1 MKKIRL
7 YIGLGILVAAM
18 ASCKKDFLNRLPQTE
33 VTEETFF
40 NTPQDLETY
49 TNTLYAQ
56 RQYGTDDIN
65 SDNISSYSGGGEV
78 DALVR
83 GSVSP
88 TNAGGWNKSEWGK
101 LRRINFMLD
110 NVHKTQGDAA
120 AIKHYIGIARFF
132 RAWFYIG
139 KLARYSD
146 VPWYNTT
153 LATDNEDLYKARD
166 PRALVADSILNDL
179 TYAVANIKPDEGNR
193 TRVSK
198 WTALALL
205 TRFGLYEGT
214 YRKYHAELNLA
225 NDHTRFLEKAVA
237 AATELMA
244 SGRFTVH
251 NTGAGAADY
260 RALFASASLSGNK
273 EVIMWADFQ
282 QALGLGNNTHTV
294 LGWTWSLSNSLAQT
308 YLMKDGTPFTSQPGY
323 DKKPFTAMFDNRDPR
338 LAETIAPP
346 GFSPNQD
353 GKPYIAKPNL
363 GGLDQVKF
371 YPRNPAQRQ
380 GWELNYSGLPIFRY
394 AEVLLAYAEAK
405 TELGTI
411 TQDDLSKTIGLL
423 RTRVQMPALNA
434 AAANAQPDNVLAAQ
448 YPAVAGAN
456 KGLLLEIRRER
467 RVELACEGLRYDDLM
482 RWKAGLRLQDAQGGM
497 YVPALGAL
505 DVSGDGNPDIA
516 ILASP
521 KDESPIA
528 GLPEDVK
535 KGLSKFYLKDENGK
549 DNNFYLQNGTSGNIL
564 FTRDRDQPRV
574 FVEPKYY
581 YRPVPQDEMILN
593 KNLKQIFGWE

>member
-1 MKKIRL
+1 MKKISF
-7 YIGLGILVAAM
+7 YIGLGMLAA
-18 ASCKKDFLNRLPQTE
+18 ATVSCKKEFLDRFPKTE
-33 VTEETFF
+33 VTQETFF

-49 TNTLYAQ
+49 TNTLYGQ
-56 RQYGTDDIN
+56 LQYGTDDIN

-83 GSVSP
+83 GSVTP
-88 TNAGGWNKSEWGK
+88 NNTGGWSKDEWAK

-110 NVHKTQGDAA
+110 NVHKTTGDAT

-132 RAWFYIG
+132 RAWFYMG
-139 KLARYSD
+139 KMARYSD
-146 VPWYNTT
+146 VPWYNTA
-153 LATDNEDLYKARD
+153 LSTDNEQLYKGRD
-166 PRALVADSILNDL
+166 PRAQIADSILNDL
-179 TYAVANIKPDEGNR
+179 TFAVENIKPDEGNR

-198 WTALALL
+198 WVALALM

-214 YRKYHAELNLA
+214 YRKYHGELNLA
-225 NDHTRFLEKAVA
+225 GDHTRFLEKAVWA
-237 AATELMA
+237 ADELMK
-244 SGRFTVH
+244 SGRFVIH

-260 RALFASASLSGNK
+260 RTLFSSSSLAGNK
-273 EVIMWADFQ
+273 EMIQWADHQ
-282 QALGLGNNTHTV
+282 QSLGVGNNTHVV
-294 LGWTWSLSNSLAQT
+294 LGWTWSLSNSLAAT
-308 YLMKDGTPFTSQPGY
+308 YLMKDGTPFTAQPDY
-323 DKKPFTAMFDNRDPR
+323 DKKGFIDMFANRDPR
-338 LAETIAPP
+338 LAETVAPP

-380 GWELNYSGLPIFRY
+380 GWVANYTGLPVFRY

-405 TELGTI
+405 AELGTI
-411 TQDDLSKTIGLL
+411 TQADLGKTITLL
-423 RTRVQMPALNA
+423 RARVQMPALDA
-434 AAANAQPDNVLAAQ
+434 AAANANPDNVLALE
-448 YPAVAGAN
+448 YPAVTGPN

-482 RWKAGLRLQDAQGGM
+482 RWKAGMRLQDAQGGM
-497 YVPALGAL
+497 YVAALGAM
-505 DVSGDGNPDIA
+505 DVTGDGKPDIA

-549 DNNFYLQNGTSGNIL
+549 DNNFYLQNGTSGKIL

-574 FVEPKYY
+574 FQEPKYY
-581 YRPVPQDEMILN
+581 YRPVPQDQLILN
-593 KNLKQIFGWE
+593 SQLKQIFGW